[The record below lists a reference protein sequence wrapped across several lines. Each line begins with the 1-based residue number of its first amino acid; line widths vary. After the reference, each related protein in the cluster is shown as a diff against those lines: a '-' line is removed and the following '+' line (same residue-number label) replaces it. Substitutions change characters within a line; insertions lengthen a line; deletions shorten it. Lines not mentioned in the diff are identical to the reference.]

1 MKLEEVKGVGPSTL
15 RKLQSIDVS
24 TVEDLINFLPKT
36 YIDFNS
42 PVSLNDLCDGQFSL
56 IRVRIVKVTRPVKT
70 KNGLSFF
77 TADAVDF
84 DAPELDK
91 NRLKIVWYNQPYML
105 QKVKA
110 DEKYFV
116 FGKVKF
122 SGRRAE
128 LINPKIEPLDKQKN
142 LSGIMPVYRTK
153 GAVQQGVFKGIVDD
167 ALRKFSPADIANE
180 KVRER
185 YGIESVKD
193 AFLRAHC
200 PTSVEE
206 GLKAQ
211 ERIALEDTM
220 KEILYYKIINSQAKE
235 NRVFEYR
242 LDKRVVDDFVK
253 SLPFPLTPT
262 QKNALDE
269 IFENLKSKRRMN
281 RLLIGDVGSGKTIV
295 ALISALYAVKCGYQ
309 VAIVAPTE
317 ILAEQHF
324 NNAKRFFDGFDIN
337 VAFLSGSVKGAERK
351 ERERDIE
358 SGKTDVVIGT
368 HSVFSKTVKF
378 RNLSFVVIDE
388 QHKFGV
394 AQKYDLQEKGAGVDT
409 LTLTA
414 TPIPRS
420 VLMLLYDELQ
430 LSEIDKSHKTKVKT
444 FLVPDYKKDGMF
456 SYVRDEAKKGN
467 QAFIVCPKI
476 CDSEGVETYGAKTLF
491 EELKNGVFSDVNV
504 ALIYGKMKAKEKSE
518 IMQAFEA
525 GDIDVLIAT
534 TVVEVGID
542 IKNATT
548 IAVLNSERFGF
559 ATLHQLRGRVGRGD
573 KKAFCFL
580 HTLDAGN
587 PRLKALTEF
596 DEGYKLAELDFTL
609 RGGGDYLGTR
619 QSGEQDGGKYAI
631 KITPDQIRFAKEIV
645 TDGVL
650 QEGFEI
656 DKDDFYYYENKFK
669 DVTVS

>member
-1 MKLEEVKGVGPSTL
+1 M
-15 RKLQSIDVS
+15 
-24 TVEDLINFLPKT
+24 
-36 YIDFNS
+36 
-42 PVSLNDLCDGQFSL
+42 
-56 IRVRIVKVTRPVKT
+56 
-70 KNGLSFF
+70 
-77 TADAVDF
+77 
-84 DAPELDK
+84 
-91 NRLKIVWYNQPYML
+91 
-105 QKVKA
+105 
-110 DEKYFV
+110 
-116 FGKVKF
+116 
-122 SGRRAE
+122 
-128 LINPKIEPLDKQKN
+128 
-142 LSGIMPVYRTK
+142 
-153 GAVQQGVFKGIVDD
+153 
-167 ALRKFSPADIANE
+167 
-180 KVRER
+180 
-185 YGIESVKD
+185 
-193 AFLRAHC
+193 
-200 PTSVEE
+200 
-206 GLKAQ
+206 
-211 ERIALEDTM
+211 
-220 KEILYYKIINSQAKE
+220 
-235 NRVFEYR
+235 
-242 LDKRVVDDFVK
+242 
-253 SLPFPLTPT
+253 
-262 QKNALDE
+262 
-269 IFENLKSKRRMN
+269 
-281 RLLIGDVGSGKTIV
+281 
-295 ALISALYAVKCGYQ
+295 
-309 VAIVAPTE
+309 
-317 ILAEQHF
+317 
-324 NNAKRFFDGFDIN
+324 
-337 VAFLSGSVKGAERK
+337 SGSVKGAERK
-351 ERERDIE
+351 ERERDIA

-456 SYVRDEAKKGN
+456 SYLRDEAKRGN

-476 CDSEGVETYGAKTLF
+476 CDSEGMETYGAKTLF

-518 IMQAFEA
+518 IMQSFEA

-548 IAVLNSERFGF
+548 IAVLNSERFGL

-580 HTLDAGN
+580 HTLDADN

>member
-1 MKLEEVKGVGPSTL
+1 MKGVGPSTL

-84 DAPELDK
+84 DAPETEK

-110 DEKYFV
+110 DENYFV

-142 LSGIMPVYRTK
+142 LFGIMPVYRTK

-193 AFLRAHC
+193 AFIRAHC

-253 SLPFPLTPT
+253 SLPFPLTPS

-281 RLLIGDVGSGKTIV
+281 RLLIGDVGS
-295 ALISALYAVKCGYQ
+295 
-309 VAIVAPTE
+309 
-317 ILAEQHF
+317 
-324 NNAKRFFDGFDIN
+324 
-337 VAFLSGSVKGAERK
+337 VKGAERK
-351 ERERDIE
+351 ERERDVE
-358 SGKTDVVIGT
+358 CGKTDVVIGT

-378 RNLSFVVIDE
+378 KNLSFVVIDE

-548 IAVLNSERFGF
+548 IAVLNSERFGL